1 MIKKIIHTADWHLE
15 PYKNHPKF
23 LEAID
28 SFENSIISE
37 VGDMSSEEVRIVIVG
52 DLFDNRT
59 KEPSNEAFVI
69 MMNTLKRLLDKF
81 KLIITIGN
89 HDYDVHNRQKMDC
102 ITPVIEA
109 LKLYNPEN
117 ITFLKETCIHIDENI
132 AFCNYSNFN
141 GNSRPEI
148 EKSLKENSNKTHIGL
163 FHDVIQGAVNFN
175 QYDFTIHQ
183 DRTEKVDIFK
193 GCDFVM
199 MGDIHKHQV
208 LKYKVPVVYCGSL
221 YQLNYGETIEGHGY
235 VLWNVEKR
243 SFEFKEV
250 KNNYGLY
257 KVTFDSFEDAVI
269 GNFKFV
275 N

>member
-15 PYKNHPKF
+15 PYKNHQKF

-28 SFENSIISE
+28 SFESSIISE
-37 VGDMSSEEVRIVIVG
+37 VGDMPSEEVRIVIVG

-89 HDYDVHNRQKMDC
+89 HDYDTHNRQKMDC
-102 ITPVIEA
+102 ITPVVEA
-109 LKLYNPEN
+109 LKLYKPDN
-117 ITFLKETCIHIDENI
+117 ITFLKQTCIHIDENI
-132 AFCNYSNFN
+132 AFCNYSNFD

-148 EKSLKENSNKTHIGL
+148 EISLKENPNKTHIGL

-175 QYDFTIHQ
+175 QYNFTVHH
-183 DRTEKVDIFK
+183 DHTEKVDIFE

-199 MGDIHKHQV
+199 MGDIHKHQK

-235 VLWNVEKR
+235 VLWDVEKR

>member
-15 PYKNHPKF
+15 PYKHHQRF

-28 SFENSIISE
+28 SFESSIISE
-37 VGDMSSEEVRIVIVG
+37 VGDMPSEEVRIVIVG

-102 ITPVIEA
+102 ITPVVEA
-109 LKLYNPEN
+109 LKLYSPEN

-148 EKSLKENSNKTHIGL
+148 EKSLKENPNKTHIGL
-163 FHDVIQGAVNFN
+163 FHDIIQGAVNFN

-183 DRTEKVDIFK
+183 DHTEKVDIFK

-221 YQLNYGETIEGHGY
+221 YQLNYGESIEGHGY

-243 SFEFKEV
+243 SFEFKEIS
-250 KNNYGLY
+250 NNYGLY

>member
-15 PYKNHPKF
+15 PYKNHQKF

-37 VGDMSSEEVRIVIVG
+37 VGDISSEEVRIVIVG

-81 KLIITIGN
+81 KIIITIGN
-89 HDYDVHNRQKMDC
+89 HDYDTHNRQKMDC
-102 ITPVIEA
+102 ITPVVEA
-109 LKLYNPEN
+109 LKLYKPDN
-117 ITFLKETCIHIDENI
+117 ITFLKKSCIHIDENI
-132 AFCNYSNFN
+132 AFCNYSNFDVN
-141 GNSRPEI
+141 HRPEI
-148 EKSLKENSNKTHIGL
+148 EISLKENPNKTHIGL

-175 QYDFTIHQ
+175 QYNFTVHH
-183 DRTEKVDIFK
+183 DHTEKVDIFE

-199 MGDIHKHQV
+199 MGDIHKHQT

-235 VLWNVEKR
+235 VLWDVKKR

-257 KVTFDSFEDAVI
+257 KVTFDSFEDAII
-269 GNFKFV
+269 GNFKFT